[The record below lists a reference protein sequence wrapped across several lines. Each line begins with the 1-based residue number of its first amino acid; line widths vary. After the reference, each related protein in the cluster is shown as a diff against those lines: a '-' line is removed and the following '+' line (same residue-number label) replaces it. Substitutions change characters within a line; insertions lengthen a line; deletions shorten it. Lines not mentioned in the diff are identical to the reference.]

1 MNCPKCSHT
10 VPDIAR
16 FCQNCGY
23 QIGRSTPASA
33 ASSPPPLQSRRQRV
47 VKSSGSQ
54 WAVIVGSLGIVALIG
69 GGFLVLWLSHGAR
82 TNRLEAAA
90 RVTSG
95 VTPRPPDG
103 SGSRSQNSFTPGEIP
118 PSPGSGAAVDTRPFP
133 LNNPRPN
140 YTEDARRNK
149 VQGVIRTRALVGPDG
164 LVKDVRLVTHLPDGL
179 DEEAIVAV
187 KQMRFRPATR
197 NGQPVDFWV
206 TLEVEFS
213 LR

>member
-1 MNCPKCSHT
+1 
-10 VPDIAR
+10 
-16 FCQNCGY
+16 
-23 QIGRSTPASA
+23 
-33 ASSPPPLQSRRQRV
+33 

-69 GGFLVLWLSHGAR
+69 GGFLVLWLSHVAR
-82 TNRLEAAA
+82 MNRLEAA
-90 RVTSG
+90 RVTSA
-95 VTPRPPDG
+95 VTPPPLDG

-118 PSPGSGAAVDTRPFP
+118 PSPGAAAVDTRPFP
-133 LNNPRPN
+133 LNKPRPN
-140 YTEDARRNK
+140 YTEEARAHK
-149 VQGVIRTRALVGPDG
+149 VQGVIRAHALIGTDG
-164 LVKDVRLVTHLPDGL
+164 VVKDVRLATHLPDGL

-187 KQMRFRPATR
+187 KQMRFRPAAR